1 MIEGIRGTG
10 VIEFHN
16 VQLAFTCSGG
26 IGLRLC
32 LLETRVF
39 AHWFAN
45 EQGGRGWSGELAAEL
60 IWSAAVTLYE
70 IRRLASRCPSRESL
84 LLVHFSIALIEEII
98 AL

>member
-10 VIEFHN
+10 AIEFHN
-16 VQLAFTCSGG
+16 VQKIAFACSGG

-45 EQGGRGWSGELAAEL
+45 EQGGRGWSGGLTAEL
-60 IWSAAVTLYE
+60 IWSAAILD
-70 IRRLASRCPSRESL
+70 
-84 LLVHFSIALIEEII
+84 
-98 AL
+98 